1 MSDFLFTEKQIRNW
15 GGDRVYK
22 DADANF
28 CKTGRVLRASYEAP
42 FAEADIRVLSDSV
55 LHTKFEINKSGAI
68 INDNLCPCAV
78 SRELGQICVHNIAA
92 AITLMRRA
100 EGRDRS
106 AERSAELERARIV
119 QLAEAEG
126 RFPLRSQTGAP
137 FKLRFRVGQNW
148 EKEYDADEIRI
159 DCNVLAEGEAKPF
172 PIQSAVRRR
181 IPLLL
186 RNPANAGFDD
196 FALGLL
202 EELCPDLTGE
212 IKLKRYDFIALL
224 KLLSI
229 HGRPLYAEGSQPLNV
244 LREQAESK
252 ISVDLDRETGEIL
265 IMLRTAIPG
274 MPDWKTPHY
283 LVFGLENPVG
293 FAYWNGEFHP
303 LAKVLPGPM
312 QQVYRETIVVPRTG
326 ILRFLRL
333 ELNNLIR
340 NFPGTETL
348 FDFTALEFK
357 PVAPKF
363 SLKVKGTLASVGFTF
378 FAVYDDKFL
387 RTSYVV
393 PVGETG
399 SDPNF
404 CIPDTDDI
412 LSSSVRDTAAEKKAL
427 ETLNELGIAADS
439 GTRIAPINEE
449 RHVLN
454 FLGATIPRLERL
466 GYAVEIENGSPI
478 GEAYNTLPKVVA
490 QVKICKSP
498 DKGYFEIGYSFEET
512 EDDRR
517 RKVEID
523 RDDIVRSIALRDSF
537 VKKNGATYL
546 FDSNAFV
553 SLADSLRDCDSE
565 PASRAGFS
573 RLRNLHAPYVK
584 SAVDAI
590 EKSGGAYYAQ
600 TDALAD
606 WRKFADRQN
615 HIEKLE
621 PVKIEGPLENVLRPY
636 QKEGVAWLRFMEGN
650 GLGGILADEM
660 GLGKTLQTLTWLR
673 LKRHNPAD
681 EGKPA
686 LVVCPTSL
694 LDNWAKEV
702 EMFTPESSVLVM
714 RGAERR
720 DMFDMI
726 PNHNLVVTSYALLR
740 RDIGEYT
747 QHRFSAVILDEA
759 QNIKN
764 RATMNARAVKALRS
778 DGSRFV
784 LTGTPMENSVAD
796 LWSIMD
802 FLMPGYLGDYQ
813 EFRIKYELP
822 LSLPVADPNSEIR
835 INPVDR
841 RKYDEAK
848 EKLRLKLRPF
858 LLRRKKADVAKDL
871 PPKITSLS
879 WCHLTR
885 EQQAVY
891 DKILET
897 TRIEIQGMVRE
908 RGFEK
913 SRMAILT
920 ALLRLRQV
928 CCHLSLLGD
937 LNPLPNAKDPSAK
950 LDQFFEIFEESV
962 SDGHRLL
969 VFSQFVKM
977 LGVLRAEFDARGI
990 KYCYLDGSSDDRAAS
1005 VERFNSDASI
1015 PVFLIS
1021 LKAGGTG
1028 LNLAG
1033 ADTVVHIDPWWNPAV
1048 EDQATDRAH
1057 RIGQKKTVYCIKLIT
1072 AATVEEK
1079 VLMMQQRKRAIIGA
1093 TVESDESTISKLT
1106 WDDVKELLSL

>member
-1 MSDFLFTEKQIRNW
+1 
-15 GGDRVYK
+15 
-22 DADANF
+22 
-28 CKTGRVLRASYEAP
+28 
-42 FAEADIRVLSDSV
+42 
-55 LHTKFEINKSGAI
+55 
-68 INDNLCPCAV
+68 
-78 SRELGQICVHNIAA
+78 
-92 AITLMRRA
+92 
-100 EGRDRS
+100 DRS
-106 AERSAELERARIV
+106 VERAAETERARVV
-119 QLAEAEG
+119 QQAEAEG
-126 RFPLRSQTGAP
+126 LYPLRIATGMP
-137 FKLRFRVGQNW
+137 FKLRFRVGANW
-148 EKEYDADEIRI
+148 EREYDDDKIKI
-159 DCNVLAEGEAKPF
+159 DCNVMADGEAKPM
-172 PIQSAVRRR
+172 PIQSAVRQRL
-181 IPLLL
+181 PLLW
-186 RNPANAGFDD
+186 RNPSQAGFDD

-202 EELCPDLTGE
+202 EELCPNLTGD
-212 IKLKRYDFIALL
+212 IFMKRYDFIALL

-229 HGRPLYAEGSQPLNV
+229 HGRPLYAEGTQPLTV
-244 LREQAESK
+244 RKEPVESK
-252 ISVDLDRETGEIL
+252 ISVDLDRESGEIL
-265 IMLRTAIPG
+265 VMLHTAIPG
-274 MPDWKTPHY
+274 MPEGGKPHY

-293 FAYWNGEFHP
+293 FAYWRGEFHP

-312 QQVYRETIVVPRTG
+312 QQVYRETIVIPRAG

-333 ELNNLIR
+333 ELNNLTR
-340 NFPGTETL
+340 NFPGTESL
-348 FDFTALEFK
+348 FDFKTLEFK

-363 SLKVKGTLASVGFTF
+363 SLKVKGSLASVALTF
-378 FAVYDDKFL
+378 FAVYED
-387 RTSYVV
+387 RRARISYNV

-399 SDPNF
+399 PDPNF
-404 CIPDTDDI
+404 CIPDPDDI
-412 LSSSVRDTAAEKKAL
+412 MSAYVRDNALEKKAL
-427 ETLNELGIAADS
+427 ETLRELGIAADS

-454 FLGATIPRLERL
+454 FLGATIPRLGRL
-466 GYAVEIENGSPI
+466 GFMVEIENGSPI

-498 DKGYFEIGYSFEET
+498 DSGYFEIGYSFEEI
-512 EDDRR
+512 EDVR
-517 RKVEID
+517 RKRIEID
-523 RDDIVRSIALRDSF
+523 RDEIVRSIALRDSF
-537 VKKNGATYL
+537 VKKNGETYL
-546 FDSNAFV
+546 FDAAAFM
-553 SLADSLRDCDSE
+553 SLADSVRDCDSE
-565 PASRAGFS
+565 PASRVGFT
-573 RLRNLHAPYVK
+573 RLRNFHAPYVK
-584 SAVDAI
+584 SSVDSI
-590 EKSGGAYYAQ
+590 IDSGSAYYAK
-600 TDALAD
+600 TDAIAD
-606 WRKFADRQN
+606 WSKSADRQN
-615 HIEKLE
+615 HIEKVE
-621 PVKIEGPLENVLRPY
+621 PVRIEGHLETILRPY
-636 QKEGVAWLRFMEGN
+636 QRDGVAWLRFMEGN

-660 GLGKTLQTLTWLR
+660 GLGKTVQTLAWLR

-702 EMFTPESSVLVM
+702 EMFTPELSVLVM

-764 RATMNARAVKALRS
+764 RATMNAKSVKALRS

-784 LTGTPMENSVAD
+784 LTGTPMENTVAD

-813 EFRIKYELP
+813 EFRMKYELP

-835 INPVDR
+835 VTNADR
-841 RKYDEAK
+841 QKYEEAK
-848 EKLRLKLRPF
+848 SKLRQKLRPF
-858 LLRRKKADVAKDL
+858 LLRRKKSEVAKDL

-879 WCHLTR
+879 WCHLSR

-897 TRIEIQGMVRE
+897 TRIEIQGMVR
-908 RGFEK
+908 RQGFDK

-928 CCHLSLLGD
+928 CCHLTLLGD
-937 LNPLPNAKDPSAK
+937 LNPLPDAKDPSSK

-962 SDGHRLL
+962 SDGHRIL

-977 LGVLRAEFDARGI
+977 LHVLRAEFDARGI
-990 KYCYLDGSSDDRAAS
+990 KYCYLDGSSDDRAES
-1005 VERFNSDASI
+1005 VERFNTDASI

-1033 ADTVVHIDPWWNPAV
+1033 ADTVIHLDPWWNPAV

-1079 VLMMQQRKRAIIGA
+1079 VLLMQQRKRAIIGA
-1093 TVESDESTISKLT
+1093 TVESDEQTVSKLT
-1106 WDDVKELLSL
+1106 WDDIKELLSL